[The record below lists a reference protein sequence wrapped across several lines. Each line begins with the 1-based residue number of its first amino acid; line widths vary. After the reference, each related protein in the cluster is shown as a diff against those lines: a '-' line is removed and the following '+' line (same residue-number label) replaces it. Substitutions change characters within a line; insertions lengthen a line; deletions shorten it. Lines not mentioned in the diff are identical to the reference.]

1 MPKRK
6 ISEVSDG
13 GSWLSH
19 RLSVKFDHEVQ
30 TLSRALKVA
39 RGFEKQKMGRRGK
52 QARSGE
58 GSSDGK
64 GKEDTLG
71 RLGEE
76 NKILKVCVCVCVCLL
91 SLKDRSGMQ
100 ELIK

>member
-6 ISEVSDG
+6 ISEVTDA

-30 TLSRALKVA
+30 TLARALKVA

-58 GSSDGK
+58 SSDGK
-64 GKEDTLG
+64 GKEGTLG

-76 NKILKVCVCVCVCLL
+76 NKILKVLCF
-91 SLKDRSGMQ
+91 
-100 ELIK
+100 

>member
-6 ISEVSDG
+6 IAEVSDG

-30 TLSRALKVA
+30 TLARALKVD

-64 GKEDTLG
+64 GKEETLG

-76 NKILKVCVCVCVCLL
+76 NKILKVGLLACLPVDL
-91 SLKDRSGMQ
+91 ENPRLDI
-100 ELIK
+100 EAN